1 MKVRVTSTG
10 WGEHEFH
17 QVGCSHSK
25 LGLGFDTYEIELEAS
40 TRAELIH
47 ALELW
52 INEDFATDYDMTVED
67 YVSQGMGYQ
76 VGTQPGAEWRL
87 FPCVKF

>member
-1 MKVRVTSTG
+1 MRVRVTDNG
-10 WGEHEFH
+10 RGEHEFH
-17 QVGCSHSK
+17 QVGCRHRMM
-25 LGLGFDTYEIELEAS
+25 GFYNDTYEIELEAS
-40 TRAELIH
+40 TRAELVH

-67 YVSQGMGYQ
+67 YVAQGMGYQ
-76 VGTQPGAEWRL
+76 VGAEPGAEWRL